1 MASVQSLAWDSGASL
16 FKSRPGVAKNYTSNF
31 KEKTSATTGEEPVYL
46 LEITHDELAAPVR
59 VVNDTQN
66 LTHSG
71 DVFTAC
77 AFRVQFPED
86 IAQSMPRVPIAID
99 NLGKEMTSWLDESG
113 GGRGATVRIMQVMR
127 DTPNVVEQEYT
138 MLLMN
143 TQQNIIEISGELGY
157 DNILELPA
165 LGVLYSPQSASGL
178 F

>member
-1 MASVQSLAWDSGASL
+1 MPKPS
-16 FKSRPGVAKNYTSNF
+16 YTANF
-31 KEKTSATTGEEPVYL
+31 KEKTGSTVGEEPVYL
-46 LEITHDELAAPVR
+46 LEISHDELAAPGVIR
-59 VVNDTQN
+59 VVNDTQD
-66 LTHSG
+66 LTHDG

-99 NLGKEMTSWLDESG
+99 NLGKEMTAWLDASG
-113 GGRGATVRIMQVMR
+113 GGKGATVRIMQVMR
-127 DTPNVVEQEYT
+127 DTPNIVEQEYT

-143 TQQNIIEISGELGY
+143 TNQTIMEISGELGY

-165 LGVLYSPQSASGL
+165 LGILYSPQTAPGL